1 MTPLQQKHYDEYL
14 LSTEPTVEADYEGL
28 YDDNVMANDP
38 NWLLDQ
44 TSEQLLRLMEREN
57 IIKANK
63 LKRIKKRMERDM
75 VNQRIANDFPVFEK
89 IWREEL
95 GSLQK
100 EFCRLQRI
108 ERKGNPHL
116 PNNAQDE
123 PRPKRVFKGACEVVE
138 PEVEK
143 EPPKFNEKG
152 ERIIYSRNRGHN
164 FSEQSVEA
172 GGSQTG
178 LEADEPD
185 FSQFAPDFGD
195 DDEGGEGSR
204 RKKSM

>member
-14 LSTEPTVEADYEGL
+14 LSAEPTIEVDYEGL

-63 LKRIKKRMERDM
+63 LKRIKKRMEKDM
-75 VNQRIANDFPVFEK
+75 VNTRIANDFPVFEK

-116 PNNAQDE
+116 PDNAQDE
-123 PRPKRVFKGACEVVE
+123 PRPKRVFKGACEVVK
-138 PEVEK
+138 PEGEK

-152 ERIIYSRNRGHN
+152 EKILYSRNRGKH
-164 FSEQSVEA
+164 FSQQSIA
-172 GGSQTG
+172 AKGGSKT
-178 LEADEPD
+178 EVDDEPD
-185 FSQFAPDFGD
+185 LSQFAPDYGD
-195 DDEGGEGSR
+195 EDETVDSR
-204 RKKSM
+204 R